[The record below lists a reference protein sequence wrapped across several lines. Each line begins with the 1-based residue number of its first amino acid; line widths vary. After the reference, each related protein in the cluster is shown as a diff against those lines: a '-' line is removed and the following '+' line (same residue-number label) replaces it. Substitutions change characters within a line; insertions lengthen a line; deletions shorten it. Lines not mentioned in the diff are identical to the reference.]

1 MRPEPVEGRDRLHFA
16 GVVLPEGEHRD
27 LWVVDGVIRTEPI
40 SNAQTAATRVWL
52 MPGLVDAHCH
62 VALGGQGAGHGGRAE
77 GQAVAERGAGA
88 LLLRDAG
95 GPADTGW
102 RDRRADLPKSIR

>member
-1 MRPEPVEGRDRLHFA
+1 MRPDPVEGPDRLHLA
-16 GVVLPEGEHRD
+16 GVVLPEGQYRD

-40 SNAQTAATRVWL
+40 SNAQTVATGVWL

-62 VALGGQGAGHGGRAE
+62 VGLERQGAVPGGRRE
-77 GQAVAERGAGA
+77 EHAVAHRDAGA

-95 GPADTGW
+95 SPAD
-102 RDRRADLPKSIR
+102 